1 MPKQGLKSRPKPYD
15 PSETEALA
23 LRQAGSGQVDK
34 AVETL
39 SGVLLRHPTRT
50 QTVRAL
56 AKVLVEANRME
67 EAADALIVLK
77 THVPAEAAVRQTLGI
92 VLATMRQFPM
102 AEEELVEAL
111 RLNPNDIT
119 ARVALAQVYEQTGED
134 EKAIATIQKA
144 VQQKPENLNLTCHC
158 ASLLHHAGRQAEL
171 RTLLHDAPPSVADSP
186 EVRLVSS
193 MLMPIISESVEEIRA
208 CRGRLA
214 ETLTALRDSN
224 EMILSPEETVMA
236 TNFHLGYHGMEDR
249 ELIELCAST
258 QAALTPSLNYLSDR
272 LERPPIGNRKLTV
285 GFLSSNMRKHSVGR
299 VLNRFLKELDR
310 ERFHVILFEL
320 PGKYGGGQETA
331 RGWADQTVTLT
342 NRLDK
347 ARKAVEKFSPDIL
360 VIPDFVLDP
369 FNDYLAFSRLAPVQ
383 CSTWGHPGTS
393 GRPSMDYWISCED
406 WEPDGNERLYTEK
419 LVRFTNPPMIAT
431 RLTPPETLL
440 TRDELGL
447 PPGNLYGCP
456 QSLYKVHPEFDPY
469 LAEVLRRDP
478 TGHVVLIGGI
488 QPHWINV
495 FKRRFERA
503 HSDVADR
510 LVLLPNLATDRYL
523 SLLAH
528 CAVSMDPIHFGGAN
542 TSMEA
547 FTMGTPVVTLPGG
560 QLRNRQTLSFYKM
573 MDWEALVVNDFESYI
588 DLCLRLANEHDMR
601 AEHSKV
607 VKERC
612 DVLFDTVDVTRQLE
626 TFFVAAATEAIGA

>member
-1 MPKQGLKSRPKPYD
+1 
-15 PSETEALA
+15 
-23 LRQAGSGQVDK
+23 
-34 AVETL
+34 
-39 SGVLLRHPTRT
+39 
-50 QTVRAL
+50 
-56 AKVLVEANRME
+56 
-67 EAADALIVLK
+67 
-77 THVPAEAAVRQTLGI
+77 
-92 VLATMRQFPM
+92 
-102 AEEELVEAL
+102 
-111 RLNPNDIT
+111 
-119 ARVALAQVYEQTGED
+119 
-134 EKAIATIQKA
+134 
-144 VQQKPENLNLTCHC
+144 
-158 ASLLHHAGRQAEL
+158 
-171 RTLLHDAPPSVADSP
+171 
-186 EVRLVSS
+186 
-193 MLMPIISESVEEIRA
+193 
-208 CRGRLA
+208 
-214 ETLTALRDSN
+214 
-224 EMILSPEETVMA
+224 
-236 TNFHLGYHGMEDR
+236 
-249 ELIELCAST
+249 
-258 QAALTPSLNYLSDR
+258 
-272 LERPPIGNRKLTV
+272 
-285 GFLSSNMRKHSVGR
+285 
-299 VLNRFLKELDR
+299 
-310 ERFHVILFEL
+310 
-320 PGKYGGGQETA
+320 
-331 RGWADQTVTLT
+331 
-342 NRLDK
+342 
-347 ARKAVEKFSPDIL
+347 
-360 VIPDFVLDP
+360 
-369 FNDYLAFSRLAPVQ
+369 
-383 CSTWGHPGTS
+383 
-393 GRPSMDYWISCED
+393 
-406 WEPDGNERLYTEK
+406 
-419 LVRFTNPPMIAT
+419 MIAT